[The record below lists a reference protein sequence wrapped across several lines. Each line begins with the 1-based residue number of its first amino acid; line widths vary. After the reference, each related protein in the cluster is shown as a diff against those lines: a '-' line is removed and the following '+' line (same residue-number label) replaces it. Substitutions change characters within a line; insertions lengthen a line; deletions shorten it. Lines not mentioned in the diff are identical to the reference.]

1 MRHMVASRFSR
12 SRQSGFTI
20 LEVLVSFVVASLLL
34 SVILSSFSQGLSN
47 LVRVDTRAQAALV
60 AQSRL
65 AEVGVLAPLQA
76 GALRGVE
83 VGAQEFHWTVSVAPL
98 DWEYAG
104 RLVEMGA
111 VLYRVD
117 VTVTWGEGRS
127 ANSFGLSTLRTFRE
141 SPNES

>member
-1 MRHMVASRFSR
+1 MRHIVASRMAR
-12 SRQSGFTI
+12 SHQSGFTI

-47 LVRVDTRAQAALV
+47 LVRVDARAQAAIV

-65 AEVGVLAPLQA
+65 AELGVLTPLQA
-76 GALRGVE
+76 GVFRGLE
-83 VGAQEFHWTVSVAPL
+83 VGAKEFRWTVSVAPL

-104 RLVEMGA
+104 RVAEMGA

-117 VTVTWGEGRS
+117 VSVEWGEGRT